1 MNILIIEDELDL
13 GAIVRDYLSAE
24 KLNCELVSDADSAL
38 RKIKQRPWDLIL
50 LDIMLPSQSGTLNGF
65 TLCQE
70 IRNSG
75 NTPVIIM
82 TARIEETDRL
92 LGFELGAD
100 DYICKPFSPR
110 ELVARVK
117 AVLKRLPDKITTQEF
132 HLEEESLSVAYEHNK
147 VELTIIEYRIIKT
160 LFARK
165 NTIVTREELMQHAY
179 SDHRV
184 VSDRTMDSHITKLR
198 KKLLPLT
205 QQELIHSVYGVGYKF
220 QLSHKSSDKSTG

>member
-1 MNILIIEDELDL
+1 MNILIVEDEFDL
-13 GAIVRDYLSAE
+13 GSIVSDYLNSDGFT
-24 KLNCELVSDADSAL
+24 CTLVHDADSGL
-38 RKIKQRPWDLIL
+38 EKIQQESWDLIL
-50 LDIMLPSQSGTLNGF
+50 LDVMLPSKSGHINGLR
-65 TLCQE
+65 LCQE
-70 IRNSG
+70 VRNNT

-82 TARIEETDRL
+82 SARIEETDRL

-117 AVLKRLPDKITTQEF
+117 AIMKRINPELPTQD
-132 HLEEESLSVAYEHNK
+132 LQLIKESLTAMYGINK
-147 VELTIIEYRIIKT
+147 VELTLIEYRILKT
-160 LFARK
+160 LSARP
-165 NTIVTREELMQHAY
+165 NTIISRDDLMKNAY

-205 QQELIHSVYGVGYKF
+205 PKEIIHSVYGAGYKF
-220 QLSHKSSDKSTG
+220 HFSDN

>member
-1 MNILIIEDELDL
+1 MNILIVEDEIDL
-13 GAIVRDYLSAE
+13 GTIVRDYLSSE
-24 KLNCELVSDADSAL
+24 GFSCTLIHDADNGLENIHNNS
-38 RKIKQRPWDLIL
+38 WDLIL
-50 LDIMLPSQSGTLNGF
+50 LDIMLPSKSGQLSGLS
-65 TLCQE
+65 LCQE
-70 IRNSG
+70 IRSTT

-82 TARIEETDRL
+82 SARIEETDRL

-117 AVLKRLPDKITTQEF
+117 AIMKRIHPEQPSHDFQLIK
-132 HLEEESLSVAYEHNK
+132 ESLTAMHGDNK
-147 VELTIIEYRIIKT
+147 VELTLIEYRILKT
-160 LFARK
+160 LSERP
-165 NTIVTREELMQHAY
+165 NTIISREELMKNAY

-205 QQELIHSVYGVGYKF
+205 SKEIISSVYGAGYKF
-220 QLSHKSSDKSTG
+220 QFNDN

>member
-1 MNILIIEDELDL
+1 MNILIIEDEMDL

-24 KLNCELVSDADSAL
+24 KLTCELVHDADSAL
-38 RKIKQRPWDLIL
+38 AKIQQQSWDLIL

-65 TLCQE
+65 SLCQE

-117 AVLKRLPDKITTQEF
+117 AVLKRLPEKMIAQAF
-132 HLEEESLSVAYEHNK
+132 QLEEESLSVAYDHK
-147 VELTIIEYRIIKT
+147 KIELTIIEYRIIKT

-165 NTIVTREELMQHAY
+165 NTIVTREELMQNAY
-179 SDHRV
+179 SDHRI

-205 QQELIHSVYGVGYKF
+205 PQEIIHSVYGVGYKF
-220 QLSHKSSDKSTG
+220 QLSDKSAG

>member
-1 MNILIIEDELDL
+1 MNILIVEDEIDL
-13 GAIVRDYLSAE
+13 GSIVRDYLNSDGFT
-24 KLNCELVSDADSAL
+24 CTLVQDADSGL
-38 RKIKQRPWDLIL
+38 EKIQQESWDLIL
-50 LDIMLPSQSGTLNGF
+50 LDVMLPSKSGHINGLR
-65 TLCQE
+65 LCQE
-70 IRNSG
+70 VRNNT

-82 TARIEETDRL
+82 SARIEETDRL

-117 AVLKRLPDKITTQEF
+117 AIMKRINPEQPSQDFQLIK
-132 HLEEESLSVAYEHNK
+132 ESLTAMYGSNK
-147 VELTIIEYRIIKT
+147 VELTLIEYRILKT
-160 LFARK
+160 LSARP
-165 NTIVTREELMQHAY
+165 NTIISRDDLMKNAY

-205 QQELIHSVYGVGYKF
+205 PKEIIHSVYGAGYKF
-220 QLSHKSSDKSTG
+220 QFSDK

>member
-1 MNILIIEDELDL
+1 MNILIVEDEIDL
-13 GAIVRDYLSAE
+13 GSIVRDYLNSDGFT
-24 KLNCELVSDADSAL
+24 CTLVHDADSGL
-38 RKIKQRPWDLIL
+38 EKIQQESWDLIL
-50 LDIMLPSQSGTLNGF
+50 LDVMLPSKSGHINGF
-65 TLCQE
+65 RLCQE
-70 IRNSG
+70 VRNNT

-82 TARIEETDRL
+82 SARIEETDRL

-117 AVLKRLPDKITTQEF
+117 AIMKRINPEQPSQDFQLIK
-132 HLEEESLSVAYEHNK
+132 ESLTAMYGSNK
-147 VELTIIEYRIIKT
+147 VELTLIEYRILKT
-160 LFARK
+160 LSARP
-165 NTIVTREELMQHAY
+165 NTIISREDLMKNAY

-205 QQELIHSVYGVGYKF
+205 PKEIIHSVYGAGYKF
-220 QLSHKSSDKSTG
+220 QFSDK